1 MRQIVRVVAYPV
13 MVLSAAGVLAS
24 FCLSFASVTAN
35 PEIQKSAF
43 RFLFPGI
50 FLVWL
55 PTILFVNWLTRDF
68 KQRDLWKAALR
79 GCPTWMRTAQW
90 VVWGL
95 AFAAFFAP
103 FLWGSKPG
111 GSPVSFLLFPAIF
124 YSTSFCVAYSILHVE
139 KYDAEHCCLNGHRMS
154 PSAKFCE
161 ECGAPATP
169 PGTRTGQ
176 TS

>member
-1 MRQIVRVVAYPV
+1 

-50 FLVWL
+50 FVVCL

-79 GCPTWMRTAQW
+79 GCPTWMNTPRRTLLKAT
-90 VVWGL
+90 VGVRSDSNV
-95 AFAAFFAP
+95 P
-103 FLWGSKPG
+103 RHT
-111 GSPVSFLLFPAIF
+111 SPHEGWSNA
-124 YSTSFCVAYSILHVE
+124 TQKDVE
-139 KYDAEHCCLNGHRMS
+139 
-154 PSAKFCE
+154 
-161 ECGAPATP
+161 
-169 PGTRTGQ
+169 
-176 TS
+176 